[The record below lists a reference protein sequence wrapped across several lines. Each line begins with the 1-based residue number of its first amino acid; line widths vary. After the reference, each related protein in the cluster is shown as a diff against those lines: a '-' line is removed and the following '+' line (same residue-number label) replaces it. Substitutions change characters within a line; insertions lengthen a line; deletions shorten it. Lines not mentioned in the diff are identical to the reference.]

1 MLILGEMRFVWNKA
15 VGICWDMDMHVVSG
29 FVFRCFNGMTIQAT
43 CMLLGEWVEAAFN
56 PLIFGR
62 PGFQVPCWISQYETL
77 VTVAQFASRRFYL
90 VVTMD

>member
-1 MLILGEMRFVWNKA
+1 
-15 VGICWDMDMHVVSG
+15 
-29 FVFRCFNGMTIQAT
+29 
-43 CMLLGEWVEAAFN
+43 MLLVFGGWVEAAFN
-56 PLIFGR
+56 PLIFGS